1 MNSTELV
8 SLVRRLTS
16 VPDTSALGSTDAE
29 LLLHLDEALV
39 SYLLPRLNNL
49 RENFNVLRERV
60 TAAARVR
67 LPARAAFNKL
77 NDIYFVVN
85 NDRHRLIY
93 IPSEELDSFPS
104 QASGGVPAGYILEGT
119 SIVLIPEG
127 SYSGF
132 LELAYTFTPGRL
144 VLPAETRTI
153 ASIASNVVT
162 LSSGN
167 SSWTAETRFDISSP
181 DSGSQPNV
189 WHAPAVLSGV
199 GNDTLTFT
207 DPLDGTTFGT
217 TPCAVG
223 DVVTLSGE
231 SLSPNLPLELHPLL
245 ARAAALQIAESL
257 GAANQVRI
265 HGQVLEGWLREETKA
280 MSTRIESRPHAIG
293 RHGPL
298 HRIVYPGWYPRSR

>member
-1 MNSTELV
+1 MNSTQLIA
-8 SLVRRLTS
+8 LVRRLTA
-16 VPDTSALGSTDAE
+16 VPDTSSLGSTDAE

-60 TAAARVR
+60 TAAARTR

-77 NDIYFVVN
+77 NDIYFVVGG
-85 NDRHRLIY
+85 DRHRLAY
-93 IPSEELDSFPS
+93 IPSEDLDGYVS
-104 QASGGVPAGYILEGT
+104 QASGGVPSGYLLEGNV
-119 SIVLIPEG
+119 IVLIPEG
-127 SYSGF
+127 TYSGQ

-144 VLPAETRTI
+144 VLPASSRTI
-153 ASIASNVVT
+153 SAIAGNVAT
-162 LSSGN
+162 LSSTN
-167 SSWTAETRFDISSP
+167 ADWLSETRFDISSP

-189 WHAPAVLSGV
+189 WHAAAALV
-199 GNDTLTFT
+199 GTALTFT
-207 DPLDGTTFGT
+207 LPIDGTTFGT

-231 SLSPNLPLELHPLL
+231 SISPNLPLELHPLL

-257 GAANQVRI
+257 GAANQVRL

-280 MSTRIESRPHAIG
+280 MSTRTESRPHAIG

-298 HRIVYPGWYPRSR
+298 QRIVHPGWSPRTR

>member
-1 MNSTELV
+1 MNSEALIA
-8 SLVRRLTS
+8 LVRRLTS

-29 LLLHLDEALV
+29 LLQTLDEAMV
-39 SYLLPRLNNL
+39 SYLLPRMNNL

-60 TAAARVR
+60 TAAARTR
-67 LPARAAFNKL
+67 LPSRAAFNKL

-85 NDRHRLIY
+85 SARHRLAY
-93 IPSEELDSFPS
+93 IPSEELDGFTFSGG
-104 QASGGVPAGYILEGT
+104 GGVPSGYLLEGNV
-119 SIVLIPEG
+119 IVLLPEA
-127 SYSGF
+127 SYSGQ

-153 ASIASNVVT
+153 DSIAGNVVT
-162 LSSGN
+162 LSSGI
-167 SSWTAETRFDISSP
+167 SAWLAETRFDISSP

-189 WHAPAVLSGV
+189 WHAEAALSGV
-199 GNDTLTFT
+199 GNDTLTFVE
-207 DPLDGTTFGT
+207 DIDGSVFGT

-231 SLSPNLPLELHPLL
+231 TLYPNLPVELHPLL

-257 GAANQVRI
+257 GSANQVRI

-280 MSTRIESRPHAIG
+280 LSTRIESRPHAIG
-293 RHGPL
+293 RYGPL
-298 HRIVYPGWYPRSR
+298 HRIVNPGWSPRAR